1 MTVNIGVWKKLCFN
15 TGKGQSGSLDFLPF
29 THLSWSNE
37 TNHITYV
44 RCIFQKCFLKK
55 PAFEIFFFSYRLI
68 FCWIYSTRIQF
79 SHRIEG
85 VVEASFLCWFF
96 KITQNWLLF
105 SDSWVTLQ
113 CQIIVSH
120 FIYNSATTTGDFYRR
135 KTI

>member
-1 MTVNIGVWKKLCFN
+1 MK
-15 TGKGQSGSLDFLPF
+15 
-29 THLSWSNE
+29 
-37 TNHITYV
+37 
-44 RCIFQKCFLKK
+44 
-55 PAFEIFFFSYRLI
+55 FFFSYRLI
-68 FCWIYSTRIQF
+68 FWIYSTRLQF

-120 FIYNSATTTGDFYRR
+120 FIYTSATTTGDFYRR
-135 KTI
+135 KTMYWQLDELKICSRILTKNLLLKLPYPLYSNHSLSINTTPPRTRTPSRTPDQFPGHYS